1 MRLGAFDSDMSLP
14 RRALGLAL
22 LVVAAAALALA
33 ARLAPAVAPVNAS
46 GVPALI
52 APSPFSNAVTPAL
65 LAAGSVLLVTGVAAL
80 TGSALSARG
89 ALVAPALGALVALA
103 LGVRLS
109 DPAVVF
115 AANIDLA
122 AVEAAL
128 SGPPG
133 TVAVGALAGG
143 AVAPVVRASTTGDTV
158 ALLAGAFLLLAG
170 LSLAPTPRFAL
181 LAGLIGGGL
190 AVGLAW
196 ALDAASW
203 AP

>member
-1 MRLGAFDSDMSLP
+1 MCHAVFDSGMNLF

-22 LVVAAAALALA
+22 LVVAAVALGLG
-33 ARLAPAVAPVNAS
+33 ARLAPAVAPVNGPGAP
-46 GVPALI
+46 VLLT
-52 APSPFSNAVTPAL
+52 PSPVSYAATPAL
-65 LAAGSVLLVTGVAAL
+65 LAAGSVLLVSGIAAL